1 MIKFDKR
8 ENCYVLMEMFFLA
21 YMNENL
27 LLSIFFL
34 DLLINP
40 EKNVWN
46 LKSEIMYL
54 IYDIERNYVILYLSH
69 FINLVNE

>member
-1 MIKFDKR
+1 
-8 ENCYVLMEMFFLA
+8 MFFLA

-27 LLSIFFL
+27 FLSNKNVFL

-54 IYDIERNYVILYLSH
+54 IYDIERYYVILYLSH
-69 FINLVNE
+69 FINVVNE

>member
-1 MIKFDKR
+1 MF
-8 ENCYVLMEMFFLA
+8 LMEMVFLA

-27 LLSIFFL
+27 LLSNKNVFL

-46 LKSEIMYL
+46 LKSEIMYNL
-54 IYDIERNYVILYLSH
+54 IYDIERNYVIHVLYLSH

>member
-1 MIKFDKR
+1 
-8 ENCYVLMEMFFLA
+8 
-21 YMNENL
+21 MNENL
-27 LLSIFFL
+27 LLSNKNVFL

-46 LKSEIMYL
+46 LKSEIMYNL
-54 IYDIERNYVILYLSH
+54 IYDIERNYVIHVLYLSH

>member
-1 MIKFDKR
+1 MF
-8 ENCYVLMEMFFLA
+8 LMEMFFLA
-21 YMNENL
+21 YMNENQ
-27 LLSIFFL
+27 LLSNKNVFL

-69 FINLVNE
+69 FINVVNE